1 MSGRLSP
8 RTLLV
13 GMAVAG
19 VGAVASG
26 LVSQHGFGLQPCPWC
41 ILQRMIFLAIA
52 ALALLTLAWPRRG
65 VQLAAAV
72 AVDALATAGIAA
84 VLWQHFV
91 AAKSKSCALTL
102 ADRIISG
109 SGLDRLLPDVFEV
122 RATCFEA
129 AVTMLG
135 VPYEFWSLAVFVLLA
150 AAALILLRQQA
161 GESRSGA
168 RR

>member
-1 MSGRLSP
+1 MIGRLSP

-13 GMAVAG
+13 GIAVAG

-26 LVSQHGFGLQPCPWC
+26 LVSQHVFGLQPCPWC
-41 ILQRMIFLAIA
+41 ILQRMIFLTIA
-52 ALALLTLAWPRRG
+52 ALALLTLTWPRRG

-91 AAKSKSCALTL
+91 AAKTKSCALTL

-135 VPYEFWSLAVFVLLA
+135 MPYEFWSLAVFVALA
-150 AAALILLRQQA
+150 AAALVLLLQRA
-161 GESRSGA
+161 STSRPGA